1 MAATLIRPKILN
13 AVDLMA
19 LELPEPRWAVTGLLP
34 EGLNIFAG
42 RPKTGKSWLML
53 GTAIAVASGGRALG
67 QVKVAQGDVLYLA
80 LEDSP
85 RRLQERIGML
95 LGGAPPPALLDLS
108 REWPRGDAGVAEIEA
123 WPK

>member
-1 MAATLIRPKILN
+1 MATSVARPRILN

-19 LELPEPRWAVTGLLP
+19 LELPEPRWAVTGLIP

-85 RRLQERIGML
+85 RRLQERIGVL
-95 LGGAPPPALLDLS
+95 LGDSPPPARLDLA
-108 REWPRGDAGVAEIEA
+108 REWSR
-123 WPK
+123 